1 MPVSERFLWSSSCS
15 EATYTEE
22 KDSKVPAKH
31 VSIVKMTLC
40 TNCEGDSERVRQK
53 CTYATDSAVSS
64 AHAL

>member
-1 MPVSERFLWSSSCS
+1 MPVLERFLWSSSCS

-40 TNCEGDSERVRQK
+40 TNVKETVRVRQN